1 MEINVIKKIIA
12 ILEESN
18 LKKLHLRDGDFEIS
32 IEKHDS
38 KRPPHEYKRE
48 SRVEKRVEE
57 KTNQERVEDGDYI
70 TSPIVGT
77 FYPSPAPDK
86 PSFVKVGDVVDENTV
101 VCIIEAMKVMNEVKA
116 NKKGK
121 IVEIIQQNASPVEFG
136 TNLFRIEL

>member
-38 KRPPHEYKRE
+38 KRPPHEHKRE